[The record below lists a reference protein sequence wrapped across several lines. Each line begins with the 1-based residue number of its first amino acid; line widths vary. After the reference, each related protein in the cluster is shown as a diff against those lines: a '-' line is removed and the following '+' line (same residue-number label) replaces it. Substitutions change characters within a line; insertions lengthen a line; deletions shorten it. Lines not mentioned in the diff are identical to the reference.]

1 MTTVYIT
8 CKTQRMRQIQGKDL
22 FQATCL
28 EHDSEIFSKMFRLLF
43 VLQTGPTGFQQIF
56 QRVRFRES

>member
-1 MTTVYIT
+1 
-8 CKTQRMRQIQGKDL
+8 MRQIQGKDL